1 MKRLFSTYIL
11 ISMIGILSAWAKM
24 PEVRLYGY
32 VLDTDN
38 RGIELAN
45 VYIEGSTMGTTT
57 NQNGYYDIT
66 VEMKDTIVMVYSMI
80 GYETIRQQLYTSNNV
95 LGVNVVLPTNE
106 EMLGELTVRG
116 IRRQTGTMERTD
128 VSVARLMP
136 DATGGGIESLLI
148 TFAGVRQNNEMSSQY
163 NVRGGTFDENSVYV
177 NGIEVH
183 RPLLI
188 RSGQQEGLS
197 FVNADMVENVDFSAG
212 GFDAKYGDKM
222 SSVLDIRY
230 KRPTEFESRLNV
242 SILGASAYVG
252 WGDSV
257 QSQMHG
263 IRYKT
268 SKYMLGA
275 LDTKGNYKPNFLDYQ
290 TQMTWKV
297 GAKHPPLKG
306 RSHGEL
312 QDAAS
317 GYSLEAKGWEIR
329 LMGNFSQNS
338 YEFKPDS
345 AVKNWGG
352 LDAIEQKIE
361 HEGKEKDMF
370 RTAFVALSASG
381 KIHPEITLSAD
392 LNGFYTHEQETYDIR
407 TAYVLRQKDMNEANP
422 SGGEN
427 VFNDELVTPGG
438 NQNLLGKGEYHEH
451 ARNTLQSGI
460 ITLAH
465 HGEWNRGTNNLK
477 WGVNGQIEMISDR
490 ISEWEWRDSV
500 GYSLPNA
507 DKEMELYYAMKGTSH
522 MLNGR
527 LQAYAQNTHHWN
539 TDHGKV
545 YLTAGMRL
553 NWWSFTNEVLP
564 SPRVSVVWLPGWKR
578 DFTFR
583 VATGIYYQAP
593 FYKELRQTIQDN
605 NGVYRIHL
613 NNQLKAQRSYQL
625 VLGSDYYFRAWGRP
639 FKFTAEA
646 YGKWIDRMESYTVDN
661 VRVRYSGM
669 NDSEGYSI
677 GLDMKL
683 MGELVPGADSWISF
697 STMRSRMRF
706 IDDKHHL
713 GWIPTP
719 QEQRYNLTLYFQDY
733 LPQLPQYKLHL
744 KFIWSEGLP
753 FGYPRKE
760 NMRYLGHLSDFK
772 RVDIGASRTFSA
784 KTDKWMKKAKHVDS
798 WSIQFDVFNLVGWN
812 NENSYYWVT
821 AINGLQLPC
830 PNYLTGRMFN
840 LKFDVKIK

>member
-1 MKRLFSTYIL
+1 MKRLVCTYLLAIASIL
-11 ISMIGILSAWAKM
+11 TLWAKT
-24 PEVRLYGY
+24 PQVRLYGY

-45 VYIEGSTMGTTT
+45 VYIEGTTVGTTT

-66 VEMKDTIVMVYSMI
+66 VEMGDTIVMVYSMI
-80 GYETIRQQLYTSNNV
+80 GYETIRQQLYTRNDV

-106 EMLGELTVRG
+106 EMLSEVTVRG
-116 IRRQTGTMERTD
+116 IQRQTGTMDRTD

-177 NGIEVH
+177 NGLEVH

-197 FVNADMVENVDFSAG
+197 FVNTDMVENVNFSAG

-230 KRPTEFESRLNV
+230 KRPTEFESRLNI
-242 SILGASAYVG
+242 SLLGASAYVG
-252 WGDSV
+252 WGDST

-297 GAKHPPLKG
+297 GAKHPQLKG
-306 RSHGEL
+306 RSHSEL

-317 GYSLEAKGWEIR
+317 GYSVEAKDWEIR

-338 YEFKPDS
+338 YEFMPDS

-381 KIHPEITLSAD
+381 KLHPEITVGAD

-407 TAYVLRQKDMNEANP
+407 TAYVLRQKDMNNAEHT
-422 SGGEN
+422 GGGD
-427 VFNDELVTPGG
+427 VLNDELANPEG
-438 NQNLLGKGEYHEH
+438 NKNLLGKGEYHEH

-465 HGEWNRGTNNLK
+465 HGEWERGTNSLK
-477 WGVNGQIEMISDR
+477 WGVSGQVEMIKDR
-490 ISEWEWRDSV
+490 ISEWEWRDSL

-507 DKEMELYYAMKGTSH
+507 DKEMELYYAMKGTTH

-527 LQAYAQNTHHWN
+527 VQAYAQNTHHWN

-564 SPRVSVVWLPGWKR
+564 SPRVSVVWMPGWKR

-593 FYKELRQTIQDN
+593 FYKELRQTLQDE

-697 STMRSRMRF
+697 SAMRSRMRF
-706 IDDKHHL
+706 VDDKHNL

-719 QEQRYNLTLYFQDY
+719 QEQRYNLTVYFQDY

-760 NMRYLGHLSDFK
+760 NMRYLGHMSDFK

>member
-1 MKRLFSTYIL
+1 MKRLVCTYL
-11 ISMIGILSAWAKM
+11 LATASMLTLWAKT
-24 PEVRLYGY
+24 PQVRLYGY

-45 VYIEGSTMGTTT
+45 VYIEGTTVGTTT

-66 VEMKDTIVMVYSMI
+66 VEMGDTIVMVYSMI
-80 GYETIRQQLYTSNNV
+80 GYETIRQQLYTRNDV

-106 EMLGELTVRG
+106 EMLSEVTVRG
-116 IRRQTGTMERTD
+116 IQRQTGTMDRTD

-177 NGIEVH
+177 NGLEVH

-197 FVNADMVENVDFSAG
+197 FVNTDMVENVNFSAG

-230 KRPTEFESRLNV
+230 KRPTEFESRLNI
-242 SILGASAYVG
+242 SLLGASAYVG
-252 WGDSV
+252 WGDST

-297 GAKHPPLKG
+297 GAKHPQSKG

-317 GYSLEAKGWEIR
+317 GYSVEAKDWEIR

-338 YEFKPDS
+338 YEFMPDS

-381 KIHPEITLSAD
+381 KLHPEITVGAD

-407 TAYVLRQKDMNEANP
+407 TAYVLRQKDMNNAEHT
-422 SGGEN
+422 GGGD
-427 VFNDELVTPGG
+427 VLNDELANPEG
-438 NQNLLGKGEYHEH
+438 NKNLLGKGEYHEH

-465 HGEWNRGTNNLK
+465 HGEWERGTNSLK
-477 WGVNGQIEMISDR
+477 WGVSGQVEMIKDR
-490 ISEWEWRDSV
+490 ISEWEWRDSL

-507 DKEMELYYAMKGTSH
+507 DKEMELYYAMKGTTH

-527 LQAYAQNTHHWN
+527 VQAYAQNTHHWN

-564 SPRVSVVWLPGWKR
+564 SPRVSVVWMPGWKR

-593 FYKELRQTIQDN
+593 FYKELRQTLQDE

-706 IDDKHHL
+706 VDDKHNL

-719 QEQRYNLTLYFQDY
+719 QEQRYNLTVYFQDY

-760 NMRYLGHLSDFK
+760 NMRYLGHMSDFK

>member
-1 MKRLFSTYIL
+1 MKRLVCTYLLAIA
-11 ISMIGILSAWAKM
+11 SMLTLWAKT
-24 PEVRLYGY
+24 PQVRLYGY

-45 VYIEGSTMGTTT
+45 VYIEGTTVGTTT

-66 VEMKDTIVMVYSMI
+66 VEMGDTIVMVYSMI
-80 GYETIRQQLYTSNNV
+80 GYETIRQQLYTRNDV

-106 EMLGELTVRG
+106 EMLSEVTVRG
-116 IRRQTGTMERTD
+116 IQRQTGTMDRTD

-177 NGIEVH
+177 NGLEVH

-197 FVNADMVENVDFSAG
+197 FVNTDMVENVNFSAG

-230 KRPTEFESRLNV
+230 KRPTEFESRLNI
-242 SILGASAYVG
+242 SLLGASAYVG
-252 WGDSV
+252 WGDST

-297 GAKHPPLKG
+297 GAKHPQSKG

-317 GYSLEAKGWEIR
+317 GYSVEAKDWEIR

-338 YEFKPDS
+338 YEFMPDS

-381 KIHPEITLSAD
+381 KLHPEITVGAD

-407 TAYVLRQKDMNEANP
+407 TAYVLRQKDMNNAEHT
-422 SGGEN
+422 GGGD
-427 VFNDELVTPGG
+427 VLNDELANPDG
-438 NQNLLGKGEYHEH
+438 NKNLLGKGEYHEH

-465 HGEWNRGTNNLK
+465 HGEWERGTNSLK
-477 WGVNGQIEMISDR
+477 WGVSGQVEMIKDR
-490 ISEWEWRDSV
+490 ISEWEWRDSL

-507 DKEMELYYAMKGTSH
+507 DKEMELYYAMKGTTH

-527 LQAYAQNTHHWN
+527 VQAYAQNTHHWN

-564 SPRVSVVWLPGWKR
+564 SPRVSVVWMPGWKR

-593 FYKELRQTIQDN
+593 FYKELRQTLQDE

-706 IDDKHHL
+706 VDDKHNL

-719 QEQRYNLTLYFQDY
+719 QEQRYNLTIYFQDY

-760 NMRYLGHLSDFK
+760 NMRYLGHMSDFK